1 MPGGGHS
8 RHSSRSRKRS
18 LTSER
23 HTGSRD
29 RRTSSDSN
37 TSSRSRSRSQWRS
50 DHGYV
55 APPPQGREVSQSVT
69 SSHTKETA
77 TTANGIAASC
87 NVLAVRLAPVP
98 KSELI
103 TTTKAAADLASSTP
117 RSRVPASG
125 ILLSLPKPK
134 NKVPIVKVFPV
145 LEKATTPGKATA
157 VVPKVTTVFP
167 IESRPKSRKSALW
180 STPSSVS
187 DAVPSALSEAKAAA
201 DAAAAAATAA
211 AAAAATARH
220 AATASTAA
228 ADAADA
234 AAEAAKAAASVAT
247 LMSAARRRKYRS

>member
-1 MPGGGHS
+1 M
-8 RHSSRSRKRS
+8 
-18 LTSER
+18 
-23 HTGSRD
+23 
-29 RRTSSDSN
+29 
-37 TSSRSRSRSQWRS
+37 
-50 DHGYV
+50 
-55 APPPQGREVSQSVT
+55 
-69 SSHTKETA
+69 
-77 TTANGIAASC
+77 
-87 NVLAVRLAPVP
+87 APVP

-145 LEKATTPGKATA
+145 LEKVTTPGKPTA